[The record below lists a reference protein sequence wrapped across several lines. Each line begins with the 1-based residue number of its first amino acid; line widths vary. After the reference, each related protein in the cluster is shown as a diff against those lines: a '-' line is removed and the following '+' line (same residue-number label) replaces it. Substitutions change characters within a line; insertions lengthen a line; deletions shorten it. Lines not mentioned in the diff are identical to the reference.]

1 MSQSL
6 PLGHDFTRIWSASLI
21 TNLVDGV
28 LRLAAPLLAVSLT
41 QDPILIGALTALGL
55 LPWLFFAIPIGA
67 IVDRV
72 DRRKALVLGNSLRA
86 VIALF
91 IAFAVAQDFIS
102 IWLLLISVFLFG
114 ICEVLVDTTSQAVLP
129 QILDKSNY
137 ERGNSR
143 LQISEVIVSQFAGAP
158 LSGLL
163 YAVSIALPFFFS
175 TTGFILAGLL
185 ILLFPFENEVN
196 ARKRGEVEQDK
207 LGLKGDIKFALN
219 YLYQDKQIFSI
230 VVITTLLGFFYS
242 LSNAIAPLFILKELN
257 VAPALFGVV
266 LAIQGVGAL
275 AGSIAAPMIS
285 KYLGRGKALAINV
298 FFASLLVIFIGL
310 SPNAYF
316 FVAVSVLVGFT
327 ISVWNILLMSL
338 YQSLI
343 PPELY
348 GRLHGA
354 RRTIVWGL
362 MPIGAL
368 LGGVIARGGLR
379 LPFLIGGSIATLIAF
394 FSYKHIKR
402 IGDLS
407 AEISDK
413 KRLDSIGS

>member
-1 MSQSL
+1 MTKSV
-6 PLGHDFTRIWSASLI
+6 PLGHDFSRIWSASLI

-41 QDPILIGALTALGL
+41 QDPILIGALSALGL

-72 DRRKALVLGNSLRA
+72 NRRKALVLGNLLRA
-86 VIALF
+86 LIAFF
-91 IAFAVAQDFIS
+91 IAFAVLQGFIN
-102 IWLLLISVFLFG
+102 IWLLLISVFFFG
-114 ICEVLVDTTSQAVLP
+114 ICEVLVDTTSQSVLP

-158 LSGLL
+158 LSGFL
-163 YAVSIALPFFFS
+163 YAVSIALPFYFS

-185 ILLFPFENEVN
+185 ILLFPFEREIN
-196 ARKRGEVEQDK
+196 ARKEGEVGQAK

-230 VVITTLLGFFYS
+230 VVITTSLGFFYS
-242 LSNAIAPLFILKELN
+242 LSNAIAPLFILKELS
-257 VAPALFGVV
+257 VSPAMFGVV
-266 LAIQGVGAL
+266 LAIGGIGAL
-275 AGSIAAPMIS
+275 IGSIAAPMAS
-285 KYLGRGKALAINV
+285 KYLGRGRALAINV
-298 FFASLLVIFIGL
+298 FLASLLVIFIGL

-316 FVAVSVLVGFT
+316 FVVVSVLIGFT

-348 GRLHGA
+348 GRIHGA

-362 MPIGAL
+362 MPIGSL

-379 LPFLIGGSIATLIAF
+379 LPFLIGGAIATLISL
-394 FSYKHIKR
+394 FSYKQIRR

-407 AEISDK
+407 AEIPK
-413 KRLDSIGS
+413 EKE

>member
-1 MSQSL
+1 MTQSV
-6 PLGHDFTRIWSASLI
+6 PLGHDFSRIWSASLI

-41 QDPILIGALTALGL
+41 EDPILIGALSALGL

-67 IVDRV
+67 LVDRV
-72 DRRKALVLGNSLRA
+72 DRRKALVIGNSLRA

-91 IAFAVAQDFIS
+91 IAFAVSQDFIN
-102 IWLLLISVFLFG
+102 IWLLLISVFFFG

-185 ILLFPFENEVN
+185 ILLFPFERAINV
-196 ARKRGEVEQDK
+196 RKEGDAGQAK

-257 VAPALFGVV
+257 VSPALFGVV

-275 AGSIAAPMIS
+275 AGSIAAPMVS

-316 FVAVSVLVGFT
+316 FVAVSVLIGFT

-348 GRLHGA
+348 GRIHGA

-362 MPIGAL
+362 MPLGAL

-407 AEISDK
+407 AEIPDK
-413 KRLDSIGS
+413 KD

>member
-1 MSQSL
+1 MTQSV
-6 PLGHDFTRIWSASLI
+6 PLGHDFSRIWSASLI

-41 QDPILIGALTALGL
+41 EDPILIGALSALGL

-91 IAFAVAQDFIS
+91 IAFAVSQGFIN
-102 IWLLLISVFLFG
+102 IWLLLISVFFFG

-185 ILLFPFENEVN
+185 ILLFPFERAINV
-196 ARKRGEVEQDK
+196 RKEGDAGQAK

-257 VAPALFGVV
+257 VSPALFGVV
-266 LAIQGVGAL
+266 LAIQGIGAL
-275 AGSIAAPMIS
+275 AGSIAAPMVS

-316 FVAVSVLVGFT
+316 FVAVSVLIGFT

-338 YQSLI
+338 YQSII

-348 GRLHGA
+348 GRIHGA

-407 AEISDK
+407 AEIPDK
-413 KRLDSIGS
+413 KD

>member
-1 MSQSL
+1 MTKSV
-6 PLGHDFTRIWSASLI
+6 PLGHDFSRIWSASLI

-41 QDPILIGALTALGL
+41 EDPILIGALTALGL

-86 VIALF
+86 AIALF
-91 IAFAVAQDFIS
+91 IAFAVSQGFIN
-102 IWLLLISVFLFG
+102 IWLLLISVFFFG

-185 ILLFPFENEVN
+185 ILLFPFEREIN
-196 ARKRGEVEQDK
+196 ARKEGEVGQAK

-257 VAPALFGVV
+257 VSPALFGVV

-275 AGSIAAPMIS
+275 AGSIAAPMVS

-316 FVAVSVLVGFT
+316 FVAVSVLIGFT

-348 GRLHGA
+348 GRIHGA

-362 MPIGAL
+362 MPIGAII
-368 LGGVIARGGLR
+368 GGVIARGGLR
-379 LPFLIGGSIATLIAF
+379 LPFLIGGAIATLIAF

-413 KRLDSIGS
+413 KD

>member
-1 MSQSL
+1 MTKSV
-6 PLGHDFTRIWSASLI
+6 PLGHDFSRIWSASLI

-41 QDPILIGALTALGL
+41 EDPILIGALTALGL

-86 VIALF
+86 AIALF
-91 IAFAVAQDFIS
+91 IAFAVSQGFIN
-102 IWLLLISVFLFG
+102 IWLLLISVFFFG

-185 ILLFPFENEVN
+185 ILLFPFEREIN
-196 ARKRGEVEQDK
+196 ARKEGDAGQAK

-242 LSNAIAPLFILKELN
+242 LSNAIAPLFILKELK
-257 VAPALFGVV
+257 VSPALFGVV

-275 AGSIAAPMIS
+275 AGSIAAPMVS

-316 FVAVSVLVGFT
+316 FVAVSVLIGFT

-348 GRLHGA
+348 GRIHGA

-362 MPIGAL
+362 MPIGAII
-368 LGGVIARGGLR
+368 GGVIARGGLR
-379 LPFLIGGSIATLIAF
+379 LPFLIGGVIATLIAF

-413 KRLDSIGS
+413 KD

>member
-41 QDPILIGALTALGL
+41 EDPILIGALTALGL

-91 IAFAVAQDFIS
+91 IAFAVSQDFIN
-102 IWLLLISVFLFG
+102 IWLLLIAVFLFG

-129 QILDKSNY
+129 QILDKSNF

-185 ILLFPFENEVN
+185 ILLFPFEREINV
-196 ARKRGEVEQDK
+196 RKEGDAGQEK

-242 LSNAIAPLFILKELN
+242 LSNAIAPLFVLKELK
-257 VAPALFGVV
+257 VSPALFGVV

-275 AGSIAAPMIS
+275 AGSIAAPMVS

-316 FVAVSVLVGFT
+316 FVAMSVLIGFT

-348 GRLHGA
+348 GRIHGA

-379 LPFLIGGSIATLIAF
+379 LPFLIGGSIATLIAS

-407 AEISDK
+407 VEMPAK
-413 KRLDSIGS
+413 KD

>member
-1 MSQSL
+1 MTKSV
-6 PLGHDFTRIWSASLI
+6 PLGHDFSRIWSASLI

-28 LRLAAPLLAVSLT
+28 LRLAPLLLAVSLT
-41 QDPILIGALTALGL
+41 EDPILIGALTALGL

-86 VIALF
+86 AIALF
-91 IAFAVAQDFIS
+91 IAFAVSQGFIN
-102 IWLLLISVFLFG
+102 IWLLLISVFFFG

-185 ILLFPFENEVN
+185 ILLFPFEREIN
-196 ARKRGEVEQDK
+196 ARKEGEVGQAK

-219 YLYQDKQIFSI
+219 YLFQDKQIFSI

-242 LSNAIAPLFILKELN
+242 LSNAIAPLFILKELK
-257 VAPALFGVV
+257 VSPALFGVV

-275 AGSIAAPMIS
+275 AGSIAAPMVS

-316 FVAVSVLVGFT
+316 FVAVSVLIGFT

-348 GRLHGA
+348 GRIHGA

-362 MPIGAL
+362 MPIGAII
-368 LGGVIARGGLR
+368 GGVIARGGLR
-379 LPFLIGGSIATLIAF
+379 LPFLIGGVIATLIAF

-413 KRLDSIGS
+413 KD

>member
-1 MSQSL
+1 MSERV
-6 PLGHDFTRIWSASLI
+6 PLGHDFSRIWSASLI

-41 QDPILIGALTALGL
+41 QDPILIGALSALGL

-72 DRRKALVLGNSLRA
+72 NRRKALVLGNLLRA
-86 VIALF
+86 LIAFF
-91 IAFAVAQDFIS
+91 IAFAVLQGFIN
-102 IWLLLISVFLFG
+102 IWLLLISVFFFG
-114 ICEVLVDTTSQAVLP
+114 ICEVLVDTTSQSVLP

-158 LSGLL
+158 LSGFL
-163 YAVSIALPFFFS
+163 YAVSIALPFYFS

-185 ILLFPFENEVN
+185 ILLFPFEREIN
-196 ARKRGEVEQDK
+196 ARKEGEVGQAK

-230 VVITTLLGFFYS
+230 VVITTSLGFFYS

-257 VAPALFGVV
+257 VSPAMFGVV
-266 LAIQGVGAL
+266 LAIGGIGAL
-275 AGSIAAPMIS
+275 IGSIAAPMAS
-285 KYLGRGKALAINV
+285 KYLGRGRALAINV
-298 FFASLLVIFIGL
+298 FLASLLVIFIGL

-316 FVAVSVLVGFT
+316 FVVVSVLIGFT

-348 GRLHGA
+348 GRIHGA

-362 MPIGAL
+362 MPIGSL

-379 LPFLIGGSIATLIAF
+379 LPFLIGGAIATLISL
-394 FSYKHIKR
+394 FSYKQIRR

-407 AEISDK
+407 AEIPK
-413 KRLDSIGS
+413 EKE

>member
-1 MSQSL
+1 MTKSV
-6 PLGHDFTRIWSASLI
+6 PLGHDFSRIWSASLI

-41 QDPILIGALTALGL
+41 EDPILIGALTALGL

-72 DRRKALVLGNSLRA
+72 DRRKALVLGNSLRS

-91 IAFAVAQDFIS
+91 IAFAVSQDFIN
-102 IWLLLISVFLFG
+102 IWLLLISVFFFG

-185 ILLFPFENEVN
+185 ILLFPFENEIN
-196 ARKRGEVEQDK
+196 ARKKGEIEQER

-230 VVITTLLGFFYS
+230 VLITTLLGFLYS
-242 LSNAIAPLFILKELN
+242 LSNAIAPLFILKELD

-266 LAIQGVGAL
+266 LAIQGIGAL
-275 AGSIAAPMIS
+275 AGSIAAPMVS
-285 KYLGRGKALAINV
+285 KYLGRGKALAINI
-298 FFASLLVIFIGL
+298 FFASLLVLFMGI

-316 FVAVSVLVGFT
+316 FVAVSVLIGFT

-348 GRLHGA
+348 GRIHGA

-407 AEISDK
+407 AEFPDK
-413 KRLDSIGS
+413 KD

>member
-1 MSQSL
+1 MTQSV
-6 PLGHDFTRIWSASLI
+6 PLGHDFSRIWSASLI

-41 QDPILIGALTALGL
+41 EDPILIGALSALGL

-67 IVDRV
+67 LVDRV
-72 DRRKALVLGNSLRA
+72 DRRKALVIGNSLRA

-91 IAFAVAQDFIS
+91 IAFAVSQDFIN
-102 IWLLLISVFLFG
+102 IWLLLISVFFFG

-163 YAVSIALPFFFS
+163 YAISIALPFFFS

-185 ILLFPFENEVN
+185 ILLFPFERAINV
-196 ARKRGEVEQDK
+196 RKEGDAGQAK

-257 VAPALFGVV
+257 VSPALFGVV
-266 LAIQGVGAL
+266 LAIQGIGAL
-275 AGSIAAPMIS
+275 AGSIAAPMVS

-348 GRLHGA
+348 GRIHGA

-407 AEISDK
+407 AEIPDK
-413 KRLDSIGS
+413 KIR

>member
-1 MSQSL
+1 MSQIL

-41 QDPILIGALTALGL
+41 QDPILIGALSALGL

-67 IVDRV
+67 MVDRF
-72 DRRKALVLGNSLRA
+72 DRRKALILGNILRA
-86 VIALF
+86 LIALF
-91 IAFAVAQDFIS
+91 IAFAVSQGFIN
-102 IWLLLISVFLFG
+102 IWLLLISVFFFG

-158 LSGLL
+158 LGGLL
-163 YAVSIALPFFFS
+163 YAVSIALPFYFS
-175 TTGFILAGLL
+175 TTGFVLAGLL
-185 ILLFPFENEVN
+185 ILLFPFEREIN
-196 ARKRGEVEQDK
+196 ARKEGEIGQAK

-257 VAPALFGVV
+257 VPPALFGVV
-266 LAIQGVGAL
+266 LAIGGIGAL
-275 AGSIAAPMIS
+275 IGSIAAPMAS
-285 KYLGRGKALAINV
+285 RYLGRGRALAINV
-298 FFASLLVIFIGL
+298 FFASFLVIFIGL

-316 FVAVSVLVGFT
+316 FVVVSVLIGFT

-348 GRLHGA
+348 GRIHGA

-368 LGGVIARGGLR
+368 LGGSNSKRRSSPSISNWR
-379 LPFLIGGSIATLIAF
+379 LY
-394 FSYKHIKR
+394 SYIDFHF
-402 IGDLS
+402 
-407 AEISDK
+407 
-413 KRLDSIGS
+413 

>member
-1 MSQSL
+1 M
-6 PLGHDFTRIWSASLI
+6 
-21 TNLVDGV
+21 
-28 LRLAAPLLAVSLT
+28 
-41 QDPILIGALTALGL
+41 
-55 LPWLFFAIPIGA
+55 
-67 IVDRV
+67 
-72 DRRKALVLGNSLRA
+72 
-86 VIALF
+86 
-91 IAFAVAQDFIS
+91 
-102 IWLLLISVFLFG
+102 
-114 ICEVLVDTTSQAVLP
+114 P

-185 ILLFPFENEVN
+185 ILLFPFEREINV
-196 ARKRGEVEQDK
+196 RKEGDAGQEK

-242 LSNAIAPLFILKELN
+242 LSNAIAPLFVLKELK
-257 VAPALFGVV
+257 VSPALFGVV

-275 AGSIAAPMIS
+275 AGSIAAPMVS

-316 FVAVSVLVGFT
+316 FVAMSVLIGFT

-348 GRLHGA
+348 GRIHGA

-394 FSYKHIKR
+394 FTYKHIKR

-407 AEISDK
+407 VEMPAK
-413 KRLDSIGS
+413 KD

>member
-1 MSQSL
+1 MSQIL

-41 QDPILIGALTALGL
+41 QDPILIGALSALGL

-67 IVDRV
+67 MVDRF
-72 DRRKALVLGNSLRA
+72 DRRKALILGNILRA
-86 VIALF
+86 LIALF
-91 IAFAVAQDFIS
+91 IAFAVSQGFIN
-102 IWLLLISVFLFG
+102 IWLLLISVFFFG

-158 LSGLL
+158 LSGFL
-163 YAVSIALPFFFS
+163 YAVSIALPFYFS
-175 TTGFILAGLL
+175 TTGFVLAGLL
-185 ILLFPFENEVN
+185 ILLFPFEREIN
-196 ARKRGEVEQDK
+196 ARKEGEVGQAK

-230 VVITTLLGFFYS
+230 VVITTSLGFFYS

-257 VAPALFGVV
+257 VSPAMFGVV
-266 LAIQGVGAL
+266 LAIGGIGAL
-275 AGSIAAPMIS
+275 IGSIAAPMAS
-285 KYLGRGKALAINV
+285 KYLGRGRALAINV
-298 FFASLLVIFIGL
+298 FLASLLVIFIGL

-316 FVAVSVLVGFT
+316 FVVVSVLIGFT

-348 GRLHGA
+348 GRIHGA

-362 MPIGAL
+362 MPIGSL

-379 LPFLIGGSIATLIAF
+379 LPFLIGGAIATLISL
-394 FSYKHIKR
+394 FSYKHIRR

-407 AEISDK
+407 AEIPKEKD
-413 KRLDSIGS
+413 

>member
-1 MSQSL
+1 MTKSV
-6 PLGHDFTRIWSASLI
+6 PLGHDFSRIWSASLI

-41 QDPILIGALTALGL
+41 EDPILIGALTALGL

-86 VIALF
+86 AIALF
-91 IAFAVAQDFIS
+91 IAFAVSQGFIN
-102 IWLLLISVFLFG
+102 IWLLLISVFFFG

-185 ILLFPFENEVN
+185 ILLFPFEREIN
-196 ARKRGEVEQDK
+196 ARKEGEIGQAK

-242 LSNAIAPLFILKELN
+242 LSNAIAPLFILKELK
-257 VAPALFGVV
+257 VSPALFGVV

-275 AGSIAAPMIS
+275 AGSIAAPMVS

-316 FVAVSVLVGFT
+316 FVAVSVLIGFT

-348 GRLHGA
+348 GRIHGA

-362 MPIGAL
+362 MPIGAII
-368 LGGVIARGGLR
+368 GGVIARGGLR
-379 LPFLIGGSIATLIAF
+379 LPFLIGGVIATLIAF

-413 KRLDSIGS
+413 KD

>member
-1 MSQSL
+1 MTQSV
-6 PLGHDFTRIWSASLI
+6 PLGHDFSRIWSASLI

-41 QDPILIGALTALGL
+41 EDPILIVALSALGL

-72 DRRKALVLGNSLRA
+72 DRRQALVLGNSLRA

-91 IAFAVAQDFIS
+91 IAFAVSQGFIN
-102 IWLLLISVFLFG
+102 IWLLLISVFFFG

-185 ILLFPFENEVN
+185 ILLFPFERAINV
-196 ARKRGEVEQDK
+196 RKEGDTGQAK

-257 VAPALFGVV
+257 VSPALFGVV

-275 AGSIAAPMIS
+275 AGSIAAPMVS

-316 FVAVSVLVGFT
+316 FVAVSVLIGFT

-338 YQSLI
+338 YQSII

-348 GRLHGA
+348 GRIHGA

-407 AEISDK
+407 AEIPDK
-413 KRLDSIGS
+413 KD

>member
-1 MSQSL
+1 MSQIL

-41 QDPILIGALTALGL
+41 QDPILIGALSALGL

-67 IVDRV
+67 MVDRF
-72 DRRKALVLGNSLRA
+72 DRRKALILGNILRA
-86 VIALF
+86 LIALF
-91 IAFAVAQDFIS
+91 IAFAVSQGFIN
-102 IWLLLISVFLFG
+102 IWLLLISVFFFG

-158 LSGLL
+158 LGGLL
-163 YAVSIALPFFFS
+163 YAVSIALPFYFS

-185 ILLFPFENEVN
+185 ILLFPFEREIN
-196 ARKRGEVEQDK
+196 ARKEGEVGQAK

-257 VAPALFGVV
+257 VPPALFGVV
-266 LAIQGVGAL
+266 LAIGGIGAL
-275 AGSIAAPMIS
+275 IGSIAAPMAS
-285 KYLGRGKALAINV
+285 RYLGRGRALAINV
-298 FFASLLVIFIGL
+298 FFASFLVIFIGL

-316 FVAVSVLVGFT
+316 FVVVSVLIGFT

-348 GRLHGA
+348 GRIHGA

-379 LPFLIGGSIATLIAF
+379 LPFLIGGSIATLISI

-407 AEISDK
+407 AEMPDK
-413 KRLDSIGS
+413 KD

>member
-1 MSQSL
+1 MSQIL

-41 QDPILIGALTALGL
+41 QDPILIGALSALGL

-67 IVDRV
+67 MVDRF
-72 DRRKALVLGNSLRA
+72 DRRKALILGNILRA
-86 VIALF
+86 LIALF
-91 IAFAVAQDFIS
+91 IAFAVSQGFIN
-102 IWLLLISVFLFG
+102 IWLLLISVFFFG

-158 LSGLL
+158 LGGLL
-163 YAVSIALPFFFS
+163 YAVSIALPFYFS

-185 ILLFPFENEVN
+185 ILLFPFEREIN
-196 ARKRGEVEQDK
+196 ARKEGEVGQAK

-257 VAPALFGVV
+257 VPPALFGVV
-266 LAIQGVGAL
+266 LAIGGVGAL
-275 AGSIAAPMIS
+275 IGSIAAPMAS
-285 KYLGRGKALAINV
+285 RYLGRGRALAINV

-316 FVAVSVLVGFT
+316 FVAVSVLIGFT

-348 GRLHGA
+348 GRIHGA

-379 LPFLIGGSIATLIAF
+379 LPFLIGGSIATLISI

-407 AEISDK
+407 AEIPNEK
-413 KRLDSIGS
+413 N

>member
-1 MSQSL
+1 VSEKV
-6 PLGHDFTRIWSASLI
+6 PLGHDFSRIWSASLI

-41 QDPILIGALTALGL
+41 DDPILIGAMSALGL

-67 IVDRV
+67 LVDRV
-72 DRRKALVLGNSLRA
+72 NRGKALVLGNGLRA

-91 IAFAVAQDFIS
+91 IAFAVSQGFIN
-102 IWLLLISVFLFG
+102 IWLLLLAVFLFG
-114 ICEVLVDTTSQAVLP
+114 ICEVLVDTTSQAMLP

-143 LQISEVIVSQFAGAP
+143 LQISEVIVAQFAGAP

-163 YAVSIALPFFFS
+163 YAVSIALPFYFS
-175 TTGFILAGLL
+175 TSGFVVAALL
-185 ILLFPFENEVN
+185 ILILPFKREINVG
-196 ARKRGEVEQDK
+196 KRGDQKEEK

-230 VVITTLLGFFYS
+230 VVITTSLGFFYS
-242 LSNAIAPLFILKELN
+242 LSNSIAPLFILKELN
-257 VAPALFGVV
+257 VSPALFGVV

-275 AGSIAAPMIS
+275 AGSIAAPMAS
-285 KYLGRGKALAINV
+285 KLLGRGRALALNI
-298 FFASLLVIFIGL
+298 FLASFLVILIGI
-310 SPNAYF
+310 SPNAYLF
-316 FVAVSVLVGFT
+316 TAVSVVIGFT

-348 GRLHGA
+348 GRIHGA

-379 LPFLIGGSIATLIAF
+379 LPFIIGGAIATLISIL
-394 FSYKHIKR
+394 SYTHIKR
-402 IGDLS
+402 IGNLS
-407 AEISDK
+407 AQVNEEK
-413 KRLDSIGS
+413 

>member
-1 MSQSL
+1 MSQIL
-6 PLGHDFTRIWSASLI
+6 PIGHDFTRIWSASLI

-41 QDPILIGALTALGL
+41 QDPILIGALSALGL

-67 IVDRV
+67 MVDRF
-72 DRRKALVLGNSLRA
+72 DRRKALILGNILRA
-86 VIALF
+86 LIALF
-91 IAFAVAQDFIS
+91 IAFAVSQGFIN
-102 IWLLLISVFLFG
+102 IWLLLISVFFFG

-158 LSGLL
+158 LGGLL
-163 YAVSIALPFFFS
+163 YAVSIALPFYFS

-185 ILLFPFENEVN
+185 ILLFPFEREIN
-196 ARKRGEVEQDK
+196 ARKEGEVGQAK

-257 VAPALFGVV
+257 VPPALFGVV
-266 LAIQGVGAL
+266 LAIGGIGAL
-275 AGSIAAPMIS
+275 IGSIAAPMAS
-285 KYLGRGKALAINV
+285 RYLGRGRALAINV
-298 FFASLLVIFIGL
+298 FFASFLVIFIGL

-316 FVAVSVLVGFT
+316 FVVVSVLIGFT

-348 GRLHGA
+348 GRIHGA

-379 LPFLIGGSIATLIAF
+379 LPFLIGGSIATLISI

-407 AEISDK
+407 AEIPNEK
-413 KRLDSIGS
+413 N

>member
-1 MSQSL
+1 MTKSV
-6 PLGHDFTRIWSASLI
+6 PLGHDFSRIWSASLI

-41 QDPILIGALTALGL
+41 EDPILIGALTALGL

-86 VIALF
+86 AIALF
-91 IAFAVAQDFIS
+91 IAFAVSQGFIN
-102 IWLLLISVFLFG
+102 IWLLLISVFFFG

-185 ILLFPFENEVN
+185 ILLFPFESEIN
-196 ARKRGEVEQDK
+196 ARKEGDAGQAK

-242 LSNAIAPLFILKELN
+242 LSNAIAPLFILKELK
-257 VAPALFGVV
+257 VSPALFGVFF
-266 LAIQGVGAL
+266 AIQGVGAL
-275 AGSIAAPMIS
+275 AGSIAAPMVS

-316 FVAVSVLVGFT
+316 FVAVSVLIGFT

-348 GRLHGA
+348 GRIHGA

-362 MPIGAL
+362 MPIGAII
-368 LGGVIARGGLR
+368 GGVIARGGLR
-379 LPFLIGGSIATLIAF
+379 LPFLIGGVIATLIAS

-413 KRLDSIGS
+413 KD

>member
-1 MSQSL
+1 MTQSV
-6 PLGHDFTRIWSASLI
+6 PLGHDFSRIWSASLI

-41 QDPILIGALTALGL
+41 EDPILIGALSALGL

-67 IVDRV
+67 LVDRV
-72 DRRKALVLGNSLRA
+72 DRRKALVIGNSLRA

-91 IAFAVAQDFIS
+91 IAFAVSQDFIN
-102 IWLLLISVFLFG
+102 IWLLLISVFFFG

-185 ILLFPFENEVN
+185 ILLFPFERAINV
-196 ARKRGEVEQDK
+196 RKEGDAGQAK

-257 VAPALFGVV
+257 VSPALFGVV
-266 LAIQGVGAL
+266 LAIQGIGAL
-275 AGSIAAPMIS
+275 AGSIAAPMVS

-316 FVAVSVLVGFT
+316 FVAVSVLIGFT

-338 YQSLI
+338 YQSII

-348 GRLHGA
+348 GRIHGA

-407 AEISDK
+407 AEIPDEK
-413 KRLDSIGS
+413 D

>member
-1 MSQSL
+1 MTQSV
-6 PLGHDFTRIWSASLI
+6 PLGHDFSRIWSASLI

-41 QDPILIGALTALGL
+41 EDPILIGALSALGL

-67 IVDRV
+67 LVDRV
-72 DRRKALVLGNSLRA
+72 DRRKALVIGNSLRA

-91 IAFAVAQDFIS
+91 IAFAVSQDFIN
-102 IWLLLISVFLFG
+102 IWLLLISVFFFG

-185 ILLFPFENEVN
+185 ILLFPFERAINV
-196 ARKRGEVEQDK
+196 RKEGDAGQAK

-257 VAPALFGVV
+257 VSPALFGVV
-266 LAIQGVGAL
+266 LAIQGIGAL
-275 AGSIAAPMIS
+275 AGSIAAPMVS

-338 YQSLI
+338 YQSII

-348 GRLHGA
+348 GRIHGA

-407 AEISDK
+407 AEIPDK
-413 KRLDSIGS
+413 KD

>member
-1 MSQSL
+1 MTKSV
-6 PLGHDFTRIWSASLI
+6 PLGHDFSRIWSASLI

-41 QDPILIGALTALGL
+41 EDPILIGALTALGL

-91 IAFAVAQDFIS
+91 IAFAVSQGFIN
-102 IWLLLISVFLFG
+102 IWLLLISVFFFG

-185 ILLFPFENEVN
+185 ILLFPFEREINV
-196 ARKRGEVEQDK
+196 RKEGDAGQAK

-257 VAPALFGVV
+257 VSPALFGVV

-275 AGSIAAPMIS
+275 AGSIAAPMVS

-316 FVAVSVLVGFT
+316 FVAVSVLIGFT

-348 GRLHGA
+348 GRIHGA

-362 MPIGAL
+362 MPIGAII
-368 LGGVIARGGLR
+368 GGVIARGGLR
-379 LPFLIGGSIATLIAF
+379 LPFLIGGVIATLIAF

-413 KRLDSIGS
+413 KD